1 VAKMDVSEAF
11 ASTGRLRNLTLA
23 VVLFSVLAGVG
34 AAAGLFGMSEAAA
47 ALGLPGNLGFWVV
60 TGVVLAIGMAVYLYF
75 RRIDW
80 I

>member
-1 VAKMDVSEAF
+1 
-11 ASTGRLRNLTLA
+11 
-23 VVLFSVLAGVG
+23 VLAGVG

-60 TGVVLAIGMAVYLYF
+60 TAVVLAIGLAVYLYF